1 MDGPG
6 GWQNP
11 VDLLDLLDPHVR
23 DGLIVAFEHLGPDNL
38 GEIRAAIGGLELPP
52 APGRAEHVVPGDPP
66 VPVRV
71 HRPPDLDGPAPCL
84 YSIHGGGYVIGSY
97 DLDSFMLDD
106 LCPRLGIV
114 GVTVEYRLAPE
125 TPYPGP
131 LEDCYRGLQWTV
143 DHADEL
149 GIDPDRIGITGLS
162 AGGGLAAALA
172 LLARD
177 RGGPSIAFQLLD
189 CPMLDDRQTTWSSRR
204 DGLPVWSRRSNEF
217 GWRSYLGE
225 LYGTDD
231 VPATAA
237 PARAPDLSGLP
248 PAFVSVGSVDG
259 FLDEDVDYALRL
271 NHAGVPCE
279 LHVYPG
285 APHGYQIAVTAPLTV
300 QSRRDVED
308 WLRRQMAPE

>member
-1 MDGPG
+1 M
-6 GWQNP
+6 NP
-11 VDLLDLLDPHVR
+11 VDLLDPHVR
-23 DGLIVAFEHLGPDNL
+23 AGLVVPFEHLGPDNL
-38 GEIRAAIGGLELPP
+38 GEVRAAIGALDVPR
-52 APGRAEHVVPGDPP
+52 APGTTDHLVPGDPP

-71 HRPPDLDGPAPCL
+71 HRPQGLDGPLPCL
-84 YSIHGGGYVIGSY
+84 YSMHGGGYVIGSY
-97 DLDSFMLDD
+97 DIDGFMLDD

-114 GVTVEYRLAPE
+114 GVSVEYRLAPE

-143 DHADEL
+143 DHAEEL
-149 GIDPDRIGITGLS
+149 GVDPARIGVTGLS

-177 RGGPSIAFQLLD
+177 RGELQLAFQLLD
-189 CPMLDDRQTTWSSRR
+189 CPMLDDRQATRSSQR

-217 GWRSYLGE
+217 GWRSYLGAR
-225 LYGTDD
+225 YGADD
-231 VPATAA
+231 VPYTAA
-237 PARAPDLSGLP
+237 PARATDLSGLP
-248 PAFVSVGSVDG
+248 PAFVSVGSIDG

-285 APHGYQIAVTAPLTV
+285 APHGYQIAVDAPLTV
-300 QSRRDVED
+300 QSRRDVEG
-308 WLRRQMAPE
+308 WLQRQMAP